1 VDFVRLSALMVLV
14 LVLPD
19 GGFGQWGVEN
29 TRHILRLF
37 QKGSVSLTLM

>member
-1 VDFVRLSALMVLV
+1 VDLVRLSALMV

-37 QKGSVSLTLM
+37 QKGSVSLTLT